1 MRNNRQR
8 SSNLSSAARAAQIP
22 RIATIESLDQE
33 GRGVTHVDGK
43 VIFIEGALPFEE
55 VKFVS
60 HHVKA
65 TYELATTV
73 EVLKQSSQRVTPGCA
88 YFGTCGG
95 CAMQH
100 LEFSAQVAAKQRML
114 EADLWHIGRVRAEKV
129 LPPIQGTPWHYR
141 HKARLRVR
149 YVEKKGGVLV
159 GFNEKGTSYVTFM
172 DSCEVLTQPVSDLI
186 VTLKALIGQLSIK
199 QSVRQI

>member
-65 TYELATTV
+65 TYEVATTV
-73 EVLKQSSQRVTPGCA
+73 EVLKKSSRRFRARHGITATRRACGCV
-88 YFGTCGG
+88 
-95 CAMQH
+95 MWRKR
-100 LEFSAQVAAKQRML
+100 AACWLALMK
-114 EADLWHIGRVRAEKV
+114 
-129 LPPIQGTPWHYR
+129 
-141 HKARLRVR
+141 KA
-149 YVEKKGGVLV
+149 
-159 GFNEKGTSYVTFM
+159 
-172 DSCEVLTQPVSDLI
+172 PVM
-186 VTLKALIGQLSIK
+186 
-199 QSVRQI
+199 